1 MGMNT
6 ASVQRLYVAYFNRP
20 ADPVGLAVYEA
31 MLPSDRVAT
40 QAELLVLAEAYFSP
54 STEYTTNFSGLSNT
68 QKIDKLYQN
77 IFGREADAAG
87 LIGWATALTDG
98 SLTIA
103 EAALQMSYS
112 AQLTD
117 ATVVAARIEAATTF
131 TAGLDTAEEIT
142 GYGGDAAAAEGRAYL
157 SQISGAL
164 PTTDEAINLQKD
176 AAIANVDASIK
187 SAVDAGNAVSGSTYV
202 FTTAADDFTGS
213 DGNDSFK
220 GGVSATAA
228 DNTLTLVDKADGGKG
243 TDTLSVTAQVLAA
256 DITVASVGISNIE
269 TIRLTTVDGDG
280 TVGTDAALFAAVAG
294 VTTVQV
300 GGNSNATITAL
311 PTGATVEMF
320 GDGNTV
326 NGILSYAYSTPSAAQ
341 TITLSGGTT
350 NGGTANITATASTG
364 VTTATINSTGA
375 ANKVDTILL
384 DSAAGGTVTSLTVN
398 ATTGLTATLTGAD
411 FAATAALDVDG
422 AGAVDLGSAANFKT
436 IDASGNSG
444 GLTIA
449 LGTNSTSFVGSTGN
463 DKVTT
468 AATAGTAAGS
478 TDGGL
483 GTDTLVVNAVTD
495 VDTAAEGAEYT
506 GFEGLTVGGTLD
518 VSFVSSGM
526 TFLNVTGTS
535 NLTNLTS
542 ALAGAVTVTAD
553 AGGTTFALKTA
564 TGTSDV
570 LSLTMGTGLT
580 TSEAT
585 DFTGALT
592 VTGFETLNVTTAAG
606 PSASLANQNTSIAS
620 ITGANLT
627 AINLYGQSVTLT
639 NAATTKATVIDGST
653 LTGVLT
659 VAGNVAAGTVV
670 KGGAGAD
677 LFTAGTNN
685 GATYY
690 GNAGKDQLTAT
701 VAQLV
706 ATGENDT
713 GFDGG
718 DSTDTL
724 VVSDA
729 APTVTD
735 NHFTNMSNLE
745 KFTMSGT
752 GSASLTIGGSF
763 KSAFSSGV
771 TITSGALADTK
782 TFTLTAGLYSE
793 NAKVTVDGGALV
805 MNAGGEDVSVTTG
818 AGDDT
823 ITVATDATAVFA
835 AGDHGDIV
843 ISSGAGADT
852 IVFDYGD
859 SAAATTSQIVTIDAG
874 TGADVITK
882 GAASGTASTTADN
895 STTAFAAVK
904 YNLSAGDSLATAAGH
919 DTITGFEIADG
930 TNQSDVLNFG
940 GNAAV
945 GTLGTSEDFGTIKS
959 HSITNGVASFDDVAT
974 FSTALVISDTNLAD
988 VVGYL
993 AANTATND
1001 TVAFTFDSTGN
1012 GTADATMVYYN
1023 DTSDSLV
1030 LLTGITTIDAVV
1042 VAQGTGTN
1050 DVVVL

>member
-6 ASVQRLYVAYFNRP
+6 DAVQRLYVAYFNRP
-20 ADPVGLAVYEA
+20 ADPVSMSVYESL
-31 MLPSDRVAT
+31 LPTDTVAT
-40 QAELLVLAEAYFSP
+40 QAELQALAETYFSP
-54 STEYTTNFSGLSNT
+54 SAEYTSLYAGKTNT
-68 QKIDKLYQN
+68 QIVDQLYQN
-77 IFGREADAAG
+77 IFGRAAEVDG
-87 LIGWATALTDG
+87 LVFWAAELTAG
-98 SLTIA
+98 RETIA
-103 EAALQMSYS
+103 SIALQLSYS
-112 AQLTD
+112 AQGTD
-117 ATVVAARIEAATTF
+117 ADVVSNRIEAANSFTT
-131 TAGLDTAEEIT
+131 GLTTSEQIT
-142 GYGGDAAAAEGRAYL
+142 GYSGDAAAASARTWLATVGSDTA
-157 SQISGAL
+157 S
-164 PTTDEAINLQKD
+164 KD
-176 AAIANVDASIK
+176 AAVAGVGTAISDAVAAG
-187 SAVDAGNAVSGSTYV
+187 SAVAGSAYV
-202 FTTAADDFTGS
+202 LTTGADDFTGTA
-213 DGNDSFK
+213 GNDTFK
-220 GGVSATAA
+220 GGVSATAG
-228 DNTLTLVDKADGGKG
+228 DNTLTLVDAMDGGDG
-243 TDTLSVTAQVLAA
+243 DDTLAVTAQVLAA
-256 DITVASVGISNIE
+256 DITVASVGISDIE
-269 TIRLTTVDGDG
+269 TIKITTVDGDG

-311 PTGATVEMF
+311 PTGSTIEMF

-326 NGILSYAYSTPSAAQ
+326 NGILEYAYSTASTAQ

-350 NGGTANITATASTG
+350 NSGTANITATSSAG

-375 ANKVDTILL
+375 ANKVDTIKL
-384 DSAAGGTVTSLTVN
+384 DSAGGGTVTSLTVN
-398 ATTGLTATLTGAD
+398 ATTGLTATLTAAD
-411 FAATAALDVDG
+411 FAATSGLDVDG
-422 AGAVDLGSAANFKT
+422 AGAVSLASPGNFKT

-449 LGTNSTSFVGSTGN
+449 LGTNNTSFVGSTGN
-463 DKVTT
+463 DTITT

-478 TDGGL
+478 TDGGI
-483 GTDTLVVNAVTD
+483 GTDTLVINAVTD

-506 GFEGLTVGGTLD
+506 SFEGMTVGGTLD
-518 VSFVSSGM
+518 VSHVSGGM

-535 NLTNLTS
+535 NLTNMS
-542 ALAGAVTVTAD
+542 AALAADITVTGD

-570 LSLTMGTGLT
+570 ISLTMGTGLT

-592 VTGFETLNVTTAAG
+592 VTGFETLNITTAAG
-606 PSASLANQNTSIAS
+606 PSASLANQLTEVAS

-627 AINLYGQSVTLT
+627 AINLYGQAVTLT
-639 NAATTKATVIDGST
+639 NAATTQATVIDGSA

-677 LFTAGTNN
+677 VFTAGTNN
-685 GATYY
+685 GATYN

-701 VAQLV
+701 VAQLL

-718 DSTDTL
+718 DATDTL

-729 APTVTD
+729 APTITD

-745 KFTMSGT
+745 KLTMSGT
-752 GSASLTIGGSF
+752 GSASVTVGGSF

-782 TFTLTAGLYSE
+782 TFALVGGLYSE
-793 NAKVTVDGGALV
+793 DQVVTVAGGALV
-805 MNAGGEDVSVTTG
+805 MDGAAEDITVTTG

-823 ITVATDATAVFA
+823 ITVSTDDTAVFA

-843 ISSGAGADT
+843 ITSGAGVDT
-852 IVFDYGD
+852 IVFDYGN

-882 GAASGTASTTADN
+882 GASSGVASVTADN
-895 STTAFAAVK
+895 STTVQGAVK

-930 TNQSDVLNFG
+930 INQSDVLNFG
-940 GNAAV
+940 GSAAV

-959 HSITNGVASFDDVAT
+959 HSITAGVASFDDVAS
-974 FSTALVISDTNLAD
+974 FSVALVISDTNLAD

-1012 GTADATMVYYN
+1012 GVADSTMIYYN

-1030 LLTGITTIDAVV
+1030 LLTGVTTIDAVV
-1042 VAQGTGTN
+1042 VAQGTGAN